1 MTIKKFIAKTEEEA
15 TAKAKQELGASCVIM
30 NIRQIKPTGFLK
42 AFKSSTYEVTAAI
55 EEKEYKMNGNQ
66 NIKNPFSAEN
76 TGKINLSA
84 NEDIHA
90 ILKETPSDST
100 MSQKAGSTYQK
111 MRPQSHEGKNMDGF
125 EERLENLQNMLEERL
140 APVPQKADIQEM
152 EEEQTGKPVMQETDV
167 KVLKM
172 IYNTLLD
179 NEVNERYANLLIDE
193 IDRSS
198 NKSASVDMLLANV
211 YQKMILKF
219 GQPCTIEL
227 SGKKPKVI
235 FFIGPTGVGKTTT
248 IAKIASKLKVEGG
261 KKISLLTADT
271 YRIAAEEQLRTYA
284 NILDT
289 PLTIIYEPEEL
300 PQAIQKVKD
309 ADVVLVDTAGFSH
322 KSVQQ
327 KEDTKNLIQ
336 ALPESYQKEVYLVL
350 SATTKYRDL
359 IEIAD
364 SYKDIANYKMIF
376 TKLDETSAYG
386 NLFNMRMY
394 TQAEMSYVTNGQ
406 NVPDDIDVFNT
417 QAVVKKLLGGK

>member
-1 MTIKKFIAKTEEEA
+1 MTIKKFTAKTEEEA
-15 TAKAKQELGASCVIM
+15 TAKAKQELGTACVIM
-30 NIRQIKPTGFLK
+30 NVRQIKPTGILK
-42 AFKSSTYEVTAAI
+42 AFKSPTYEVTAAI
-55 EEKEYKMNGNQ
+55 EEKEYKMGGNQ
-66 NIKNPFSAEN
+66 TVKSSVSAEN

-90 ILKETPSDST
+90 ILKDAPLGSSAESKTT
-100 MSQKAGSTYQK
+100 STYSGTRQTTSG
-111 MRPQSHEGKNMDGF
+111 QKNMDGF
-125 EERLENLQNMLEERL
+125 EERLDNLQTMLEERL
-140 APVPQKADIQEM
+140 APMQEKKSPQED
-152 EEEQTGKPVMQETDV
+152 EEERRIKSIQETDV

-193 IDRSS
+193 IERSS
-198 NKSASVDMLLANV
+198 NKSTSVDMVLANV

-219 GQPCTIEL
+219 GQPATIDL

-248 IAKIASKLKVEGG
+248 IAKIASKLKVESGR
-261 KKISLLTADT
+261 KIALLTADT

-300 PQAIQKVKD
+300 AQEIQKVKD

-327 KEDTKNLIQ
+327 KEDTKRLIQ
-336 ALPESYQKEVYLVL
+336 ALPETYQKEVYLVL

-364 SYKDIANYKMIF
+364 SYKEIANYKMIF

-394 TQAEMSYVTNGQ
+394 TQADMSYITNGQ

-417 QAVVKKLLGGK
+417 QSIVKKLLGGK